1 MTPATDTNAAGLAV
15 VATGPSGVGKSTI
28 LSEVRKRMECEFSI
42 SATTRQPRG
51 GETDGVDYYFLSKQ
65 EFMEK
70 VESGDMLEW
79 AQVYGEYYGT
89 PAGPV
94 RQARAR
100 GKTIVMDVD
109 VQGAEQIHE
118 SLPDALLLLI
128 VPPDE
133 DELEKRLRGRKTESE
148 DKLQQRLSRARS
160 ELARARESGI
170 FDAEIVNDR
179 LEQAVLDTMEIIR
192 HRSQQTDD

>member
-15 VATGPSGVGKSTI
+15 VATGPSGVGKTTI

-133 DELEKRLRGRKTESE
+133 DELEKRLRGRKT
-148 DKLQQRLSRARS
+148 
-160 ELARARESGI
+160 
-170 FDAEIVNDR
+170 
-179 LEQAVLDTMEIIR
+179 
-192 HRSQQTDD
+192 